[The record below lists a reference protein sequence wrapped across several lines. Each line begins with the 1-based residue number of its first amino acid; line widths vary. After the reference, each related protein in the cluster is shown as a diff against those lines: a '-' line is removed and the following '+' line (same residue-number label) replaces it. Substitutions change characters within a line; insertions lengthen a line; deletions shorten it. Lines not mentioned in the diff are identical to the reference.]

1 MTRMVLIL
9 VLVAGLSA
17 CAQLPGAP
25 AMPES
30 RDVPSTPDAGDGATA
45 SPTAALLEQG
55 RQQSAAGDYS
65 RAAASVERALRIEPG
80 NPYLW
85 LELANIH
92 RAAGNA
98 AQAEANA
105 RKALS
110 LAGPDRA
117 AEQAARQFL
126 EGSATR

>member
-1 MTRMVLIL
+1 MTRIVLIL

-126 EGSATR
+126 ESSATR

>member
-1 MTRMVLIL
+1 MTRILLTL
-9 VLVAGLSA
+9 VLAAWLSA
-17 CAQLPGAP
+17 CTQLPAVPTAP
-25 AMPES
+25 AS
-30 RDVPSTPDAGDGATA
+30 RDVPSTPEAGGDAAA

-55 RQQSAAGDYS
+55 RQQSAAGDYA

-92 RAAGNA
+92 RASGNA

-126 EGSATR
+126 QKIVGQ

>member
-1 MTRMVLIL
+1 MTRIVL
-9 VLVAGLSA
+9 VLVLAAGVSA

-25 AMPES
+25 ATPES
-30 RDVPSTPDAGDGATA
+30 RDVPSTPDSGGAAA

-55 RQQSAAGDYS
+55 RQQSAAGDYA
-65 RAAASVERALRIEPG
+65 RAAASVERALRIEPA

-98 AQAEANA
+98 PQAEANA

-110 LAGPDRA
+110 LAGSDRA

-126 EGSATR
+126 DGSATR